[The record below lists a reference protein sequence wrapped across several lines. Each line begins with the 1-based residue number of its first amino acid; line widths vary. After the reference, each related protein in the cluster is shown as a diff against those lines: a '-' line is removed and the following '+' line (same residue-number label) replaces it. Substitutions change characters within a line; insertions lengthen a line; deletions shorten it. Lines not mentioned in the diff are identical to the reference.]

1 MALLMGGAL
10 FAQSEPVSPVPVADD
25 HPIWNDP
32 LLDPA
37 IVVLSADYLGHE
49 LQLGKEQVDRL
60 KEIEDDVNARLATV
74 DQLAPEER
82 EAHEKSLLQELN
94 NRESE
99 VLTEEQRDQV
109 ALLKKSLLRERAAK
123 LAIQRAA
130 ESGAR

>member
-10 FAQSEPVSPVPVADD
+10 LAQSEPVNPVPVADD

-37 IVVLSADYLGHE
+37 MVVLSADYLGQE
-49 LQLGKEQVDRL
+49 LQLGKEQVDVL
-60 KEIEDDVNARLATV
+60 KEIEDDVNARLASV
-74 DQLAPEER
+74 DQLAPGER
-82 EAHEKSLLQELN
+82 EAREKSLLQELN
-94 NRESE
+94 NRQSA
-99 VLTEEQRDQV
+99 VLSKGQRDQV
-109 ALLKKSLLRERAAK
+109 AQIKKDMQRERAAK